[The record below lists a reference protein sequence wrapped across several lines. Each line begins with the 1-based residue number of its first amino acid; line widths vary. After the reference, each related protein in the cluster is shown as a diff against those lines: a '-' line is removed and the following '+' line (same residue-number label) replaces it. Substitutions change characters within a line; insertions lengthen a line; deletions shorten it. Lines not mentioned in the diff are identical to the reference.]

1 MRVERGTGPWCGSVC
16 EVVGTRRARSAAGLG
31 HGHAFVV
38 SVRVVRAAE
47 RREEMEEGDD
57 TVAVNDWWAPPV
69 GEKSFGACLAAKE
82 RRRGALWLLPLD
94 WAAAGPAAR

>member
-1 MRVERGTGPWCGSVC
+1 LVCHVNGGRRGERVPTEDEWMRVERGTGPWCGSVC

-57 TVAVNDWWAPPV
+57 TVALND
-69 GEKSFGACLAAKE
+69 
-82 RRRGALWLLPLD
+82 
-94 WAAAGPAAR
+94 